1 MAYRT
6 FIAAFTAVFA
16 LGVTAPVAALADDS
30 ALAAF
35 EKPVSN
41 RDLGEVN
48 GMGKDT
54 GVLLVL
60 NEPGVLSEA
69 LPDELSAPEIIPADT
84 YSAGSPYPEI
94 LPPTAYES
102 LASVG
107 GSAAGAVNTAQGA
120 IMGALF
126 GAE

>member
-1 MAYRT
+1 MRAYCT
-6 FIAAFTAVFA
+6 FIAAFAAVFT
-16 LGVTAPVAALADDS
+16 LGVPAAARSDDG

-41 RDLGEVN
+41 HDLGRVN

-69 LPDELSAPEIIPADT
+69 LPDELSPPEIIPADT
-84 YSAGSPYPEI
+84 YAAGSPYPQI
-94 LPPTAYES
+94 MPPTAYES

-107 GSAAGAVNTAQGA
+107 GAAAGAANTAQGA

>member
-1 MAYRT
+1 MRAYCT
-6 FIAAFTAVFA
+6 FVVAFAAFFLLV
-16 LGVTAPVAALADDS
+16 APMAARADDA

-41 RDLGEVN
+41 RDLGRVN

-54 GVLLVL
+54 GVLIVL
-60 NEPGVLSEA
+60 NEPGVFA
-69 LPDELSAPEIIPADT
+69 KPLPDEFSEPGVIPADT
-84 YSAGSPYPEI
+84 YSAGSPYPEVM
-94 LPPTAYES
+94 PSTALES
-102 LASVG
+102 IGSVG
-107 GSAAGAVNTAQGA
+107 GAAAGAVNTAQGA